1 MQVTTNEKYIRRRSK
16 LGTYASLG
24 GLGVLVAGFVAS
36 FQQNLIW
43 VSLIAIVLGFILA
56 QYGNYSLRRW
66 GRSPRPD
73 EIIEAALKG
82 FDDRFHYYAWSLP
95 MPYVLLSP
103 QGVYIFIVRDQSG
116 QITVNGSQW
125 KSKFNI
131 SKLLMAFASEGLG
144 NPTSEAQDNAGRLAT
159 WIKGK
164 LPNFAGTVQP
174 VIVFTDPRAQ
184 LQISEP
190 IVPVMEPK
198 ELKKWLRGAGKG
210 DFLKTAE
217 FKALEQIL
225 SAEAAAC
232 ST

>member
-1 MQVTTNEKYIRRRSK
+1 MQVTTNEKLIRRRSK

-73 EIIEAALKG
+73 EIIETSLKG
-82 FDDRFHYYAWSLP
+82 FDDRYHYYAWSLQ

-103 QGVYIFIVRDQSG
+103 QGIYIFTVRDQSG
-116 QITVNGSQW
+116 QISVNGSQW

-144 NPTSEAQDNAGRLAT
+144 NPTNEALDNATRLTT

-164 LPNFAGTVQP
+164 LPEFSGTVQSI
-174 VIVFTDPRAQ
+174 IVFTDPRVQ
-184 LQISEP
+184 LEITAP
-190 IVPVMEPK
+190 TVPVVVPK
-198 ELKKWLRGAGKG
+198 DLKKWLRGTGKG
-210 DFLKTAE
+210 DSLKSADL
-217 FKALEQIL
+217 KALEQAFD
-225 SAEAAAC
+225 AEAAAK
-232 ST
+232 

>member
-1 MQVTTNEKYIRRRSK
+1 MQVTTNEKLIRRRSK

-43 VSLIAIVLGFILA
+43 VSLIAIILGFILA

-73 EIIEAALKG
+73 EIIETSLKG
-82 FDDRFHYYAWSLP
+82 FDDRYHYYAWSLS

-103 QGVYIFIVRDQSG
+103 QGIYIFTVRDQSG
-116 QITVNGSQW
+116 QISVNGSQW

-144 NPTSEAQDNAGRLAT
+144 NPTNEGLDHASRLTA

-164 LPNFAGTVQP
+164 LPEFSGTVQP
-174 VIVFTDPRAQ
+174 IIVFTDPRAQ
-184 LQISEP
+184 LEITAP
-190 IVPVMEPK
+190 TVPVVAPK
-198 ELKKWLRGAGKG
+198 DLKKWLRGAGKG
-210 DFLKTAE
+210 DTLKSADL
-217 FKALEQIL
+217 KALEQ
-225 SAEAAAC
+225 AFDAAAAAR
-232 ST
+232 